1 MLEKIQEKETQLLA
15 VKGENDSKQQVIDY
29 QKIENEQL
37 KAEQKQWHQEK
48 VTLIQDRDQL
58 QQEEQRWLRE
68 RKELKEEGKQQQQK
82 FRDLEQ
88 QLQEKMKD
96 LERENKKLY
105 SDLAVHK
112 QGIYHC
118 TILMQHCII

>member
-1 MLEKIQEKETQLLA
+1 MLA

-29 QKIENEQL
+29 QKIENERL

-68 RKELKEEGKQQQQK
+68 REELKEEGKQQQQK
-82 FRDLEQ
+82 FHDLEQ
-88 QLQEKMKD
+88 QLQEKMKQKED
-96 LERENKKLY
+96 LDREKE
-105 SDLAVHK
+105 
-112 QGIYHC
+112 GMYHC
-118 TILMQHCII
+118 KLMSHYFCYYTCNW